1 MFQIQLRSIKK
12 KKKRSIKY
20 AERSYPPHIEKNENW
35 SHFIMCIFNN
45 FQVTQDF
52 IKVIWRGMWFAGQS
66 LQLNCILSIFFS
78 TSVMHSGEGTGDY
91 LRLFIMTNIQGG
103 AFGELLR
110 DPLEESLLLMK
121 MTQATWKEQDCKAVM
136 TPQKYER
143 YGRISKK
150 KPSGWIRVL

>member
-1 MFQIQLRSIKK
+1 
-12 KKKRSIKY
+12 
-20 AERSYPPHIEKNENW
+20 
-35 SHFIMCIFNN
+35 MCIFNN

-78 TSVMHSGEGTGDY
+78 PLWCILGRYSGDY
-91 LRLFIMTNIQGG
+91 LLLSYIMTNIQGG
-103 AFGELLR
+103 AFGQLLY

-136 TPQKYER
+136 TPR
-143 YGRISKK
+143 NMRDGGRISKK
-150 KPSGWIRVL
+150 KPSGWIRVLQRNRANRKYNMYRFIIRNWLMQLWRLRSPDPRQPVI